1 MRPLPQPTSMRG
13 RTVRVHFWVNA
24 QGRVTRV
31 QLDPDIKDA
40 GYRQQ
45 FLSMMKEYTFNPAR
59 TASGSSIDGELVM
72 PIRF

>member
-1 MRPLPQPTSMRG
+1 MRG

-31 QLDPDIKDA
+31 ELEPDIKDA

-59 TASGSSIDGELVM
+59 TAGGAKIDGVLVM
-72 PIRF
+72 PVKF